1 MGMTDDDQ
9 KLYDR
14 FSSMKNALRTP
25 SQGKIVLIGD
35 IVLDRY
41 IHGLVQN
48 LNSRAP
54 VPVLRETSRE
64 EDAGAAAHV
73 ARGLASMGFDTR
85 LFGFV
90 GDDETGEIILKSL
103 EDAQLSTEDTIVI
116 EEYTTTVKTRL
127 LGSRKSLIG
136 DEQLMLRWDI
146 ENENSVPDNALVELY
161 SKIEQSL
168 EGASSLIISD
178 YGLGVVTD
186 DETKKIIQQANKL
199 NVPIIADPK
208 LTGLHRTQNVG
219 WVLFQQQ
226 GMELMRR
233 RLGEDS
239 DEGTAKN
246 LIDEYNWGHL
256 VVVSGIDG
264 VTIYSKGQEPVHAPC
279 TLTEVRQ
286 LIGLLD
292 AAAVAIAI
300 ALHQNFDVEDTA
312 LLINATCESILS
324 AEEMRNFIITK
335 DELFHRIGEHA
346 WNLQVSKR

>member
-14 FSSMKNALRTP
+14 FSSIKNALRTQ

-41 IHGLVQN
+41 IHGSVEN

-85 LFGFV
+85 LFGFI

-116 EEYTTTVKTRL
+116 EEFTTTVKTRL
-127 LGSRKSLIG
+127 LGSRKSLVG

-146 ENENSVPDNALVELY
+146 EDDNTVPDNALIELY
-161 SKIEQSL
+161 SKVDKSL
-168 EGASSLIISD
+168 EDASALIISD

-186 DETKKIIQQANKL
+186 DETEKVIQQAKNL
-199 NVPIIADPK
+199 GVPIIADPK

-246 LIDEYNWGHL
+246 LMNEYNWDHI

-264 VTIYSKGQEPVHAPC
+264 VTIYSHNQNPVHAPC

-300 ALHQNFDVEDTA
+300 ALNQNFDVEDTA
-312 LLINATCESILS
+312 LLINATCECILS

>member
-1 MGMTDDDQ
+1 MTDDDQ

-14 FSSMKNALRTP
+14 FSMMKKALAQP
-25 SQGKIVLIGD
+25 SQGKVVLVGD

-41 IHGLVQN
+41 IHGVVQN

-73 ARGLASMGFDTR
+73 ARGLASMGFDTN
-85 LFGFV
+85 LFGVV
-90 GDDETGEIILKSL
+90 GDDETGELILQSL
-103 EDAQLSTEDTIVI
+103 EEAQLSTENTIVI

-146 ENENSVPDNALVELY
+146 EDENPVPSVALRELY
-161 SKIEQSL
+161 TKVSQTID
-168 EGASSLIISD
+168 GAAALILSD

-186 DETKKIIQQANKL
+186 EDTVSLIQSAKKSG
-199 NVPIIADPK
+199 VPIIADPK
-208 LTGLHRTQNVG
+208 LTGLHRTQNVE
-219 WVLFQQQ
+219 WVVFQQQ

-233 RLGEDS
+233 RLAADS
-239 DEGTAKN
+239 DEDTAN
-246 LIDEYNWGHL
+246 QLMHEYHWSHL

-264 VTIYSKGQEPVHAPC
+264 VTIYSKNEVTVHAPC
-279 TLTEVRQ
+279 TISEVRQ

-292 AAAVAIAI
+292 AAAVAIAV
-300 ALHQNFDVEDTA
+300 ALYHKFDVENTA
-312 LLINATCESILS
+312 YLINATCESILT
-324 AEEMRNFIITK
+324 AEEMRNFVITRQ
-335 DELFHRIGEHA
+335 ELLHRIGEHA

>member
-9 KLYDR
+9 KLYER
-14 FSSMKNALRTP
+14 FSMMKKALNQP
-25 SQGKIVLIGD
+25 SKGKVVLVGD

-73 ARGLASMGFDTR
+73 ARGLTSMGFDTK
-85 LFGFV
+85 LFGVV
-90 GDDETGEIILKSL
+90 GDDETGELILQSL
-103 EDAQLSTEDTIVI
+103 EEAKLSTENTIVI

-146 ENENSVPDNALVELY
+146 EDENPVPIAALHELY
-161 SKIEQSL
+161 TNVAQAI
-168 EGASSLIISD
+168 EGASALILSD

-186 DETKKIIQQANKL
+186 EDTEQLIQNAKKNG
-199 NVPIIADPK
+199 VPIIADPK
-208 LTGLHRTQNVG
+208 LTGLHRTQNVE

-233 RLGEDS
+233 RIGADS
-239 DEGTAKN
+239 DEDAAN
-246 LIDEYNWGHL
+246 QLMNEYHWSHL

-264 VTIYSKGQEPVHAPC
+264 VTIYTQNESSVHAPC
-279 TLTEVRQ
+279 TLSEVRQ

-292 AAAVAIAI
+292 AAAVAIAV
-300 ALHQNFDVEDTA
+300 ALFHNFDVENTA
-312 LLINATCESILS
+312 YLINATCESILT
-324 AEEMRNFIITK
+324 AEEMMNYVITRE
-335 DELFHRIGEHA
+335 ELLHRIGEHA